1 MTTDCIDT
9 TAIAV
14 VPAGAPARV
23 APAGSIGLLA
33 GMVSPGEILA
43 VIDHVHAIVKGAMK
57 EGIDGDYGLIP
68 GTGSKKVLLKPGAEK
83 LLLAFSLTAIPRAP
97 IVRELGNSHREITVE
112 TEIRSMSTDRLHAV
126 GLGSCSTMEKKYRW
140 RPGPVE
146 ITDQPVPR
154 EYWDMRKSDPKAAQA
169 LIGGPGHSTKK
180 DDDGNW
186 KIALKG
192 DDVAENT
199 DIADVYNTVLKIASK
214 RSMVD
219 GTIRATATSA
229 LFTQDLDDDLTKK
242 PSSNGNGAAAGDAT
256 KTTTR
261 SSPPASAAP
270 PASNGAA
277 PAGANIARG
286 IVQRVFPKVDKR
298 PWAVYVGDDEKTAE
312 KYTTFSDTVGKAAAN
327 LKGADVVITWNPEGD
342 GGKFRTLMSIVGA
355 PVESAPARSPED
367 EALDRELAGMSR
379 EPGQEG

>member
-1 MTTDCIDT
+1 MNTDTIDT
-9 TAIAV
+9 TAVAV
-14 VPAGAPARV
+14 APAGALARAV
-23 APAGSIGLLA
+23 PGGSIGLLA

-43 VIDHVHAIVKGAMK
+43 VIEHVHAIVKGAMK

-68 GTGSKKVLLKPGAEK
+68 GTGTKKVLLKPGAEK

-97 IVRELGNSHREITVE
+97 IVRELGDGHREITVE
-112 TEIRSMSTDRLHAV
+112 TEIRSMTTDRLHAV

-154 EYWDMRKSDPKAAQA
+154 EYWDLRKSDPKAAQA

-180 DDDGNW
+180 DENGSW
-186 KIALKG
+186 MIALKG

-229 LFTQDLDDDLTKK
+229 LFTQDLDDELGKK
-242 PSSNGNGAAAGDAT
+242 PEDNGNGT
-256 KTTTR
+256 
-261 SSPPASAAP
+261 PPASAAP
-270 PASNGAA
+270 RTATRTTTPASAAA
-277 PAGANIARG
+277 PAGNGATPTGANVARG
-286 IVQRVFPKVDKR
+286 VVQRTFAKAEKK
-298 PWAVYVGDDEKTAE
+298 PWAIYVGPDANHTE
-312 KYTTFSDTVGKAAAN
+312 KYTTFSDTIGKAAQL
-327 LKGADVVITWNPEGD
+327 LKGYEAVLTWNAEGPK
-342 GGKFRTLMSIVGA
+342 GEYRTLMSIIGA
-355 PVESAPARSPED
+355 PVDAEPAPERTAED
-367 EALDRELAGMSR
+367 EAFDRELAEKGL
-379 EPGQEG
+379 